1 MESCSDDDDDDDDEE
16 DDVSDDESHA
26 ASGNGKL
33 EADKNK
39 VDEAELILL
48 RQQVD
53 EEVKFSEEKRSERNK
68 AVNFNIENYMASIGR
83 ADSPDDAEQFEDAID
98 GELSVP
104 SPLSRPPTLPRND
117 TSNTT
122 STADIDKSLST
133 LQVAGN
139 VPSDDD
145 LPDDDDDELTE
156 MDPKSR
162 AYRFKM
168 VEKMLSDARSQRSY
182 STSAST
188 IAPSVIKDR
197 IKKTIDVKEQ
207 REQRKRCVAKGE
219 ASAITRVRNENR
231 DTCKEYAGWDF

>member
-1 MESCSDDDDDDDDEE
+1 MESFSDDDSDGEE
-16 DDVSDDESHA
+16 DEDESDDELIVGEKSEGA
-26 ASGNGKL
+26 A
-33 EADKNK
+33 AT
-39 VDEAELILL
+39 DETELNLL

-53 EEVKFSEEKRSERNK
+53 EEVKFSEEKRSDRNK
-68 AVNFNIENYMASIGR
+68 SVNFNIQNYMASIVQTG
-83 ADSPDDAEQFEDAID
+83 SPDDIDEFEDAID
-98 GELSVP
+98 GELPVP
-104 SPLSRPPTLPRND
+104 SPLSRPPSLPVAD
-117 TSNTT
+117 TSNDRDATELN
-122 STADIDKSLST
+122 TALND
-133 LQVAGN
+133 LQLNRDA
-139 VPSDDD
+139 PPDDD
-145 LPDDDDDELTE
+145 LPDDDDELTE

-182 STSAST
+182 STTAST

-197 IKKTIDVKEQ
+197 IKKTIDVKEN